1 MERKKLISILTSVG
15 AVALGLILFLISQSH
30 INKALKKHERLAS
43 GFSEMYTLLS
53 ELKEA
58 GEQGGKPQMLS
69 FVRENKSRAAEAANK
84 MREACDYYEKVRV
97 PSALKSKLSAVR
109 EGIPEMRRFLDSF
122 EGMFKGTLIESE
134 FNASVALMGQNAKQ
148 LAESGGFVKAEA
160 DFIIELKRLKSRT
173 RRRLIWL

>member
-1 MERKKLISILTSVG
+1 MERKKLISILTGVG
-15 AVALGLILFLISQSH
+15 AVALGLIMFLISQSH
-30 INKALKKHERLAS
+30 INKALKMHDRLAL

-53 ELKEA
+53 ELKDA

-109 EGIPEMRRFLDSF
+109 TSIPEMRRFIDSF
-122 EGMFKGTLIESE
+122 EGMFKEVMLESE
-134 FNASVALMGQNAKQ
+134 LKDAVTALARDTKQ
-148 LAESGGFVKAEA
+148 LAETGGFITAEA
-160 DFIIELKRLKSRT
+160 SFVSELKRLKSR
-173 RRRLIWL
+173 RRFFWL